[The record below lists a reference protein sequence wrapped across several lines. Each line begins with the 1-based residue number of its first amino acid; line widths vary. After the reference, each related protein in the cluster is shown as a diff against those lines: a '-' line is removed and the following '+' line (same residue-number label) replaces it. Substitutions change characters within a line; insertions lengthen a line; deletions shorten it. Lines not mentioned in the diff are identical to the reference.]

1 MAKLKQS
8 SVAVSI
14 VTLGGTVLEHHVTAG
29 MKVGGLAQ
37 KVAASLN
44 TRRDQIDLLQEDEG
58 SHAGSRSFDGTEPA
72 LPQMWR
78 DVSFVSACICDNPA
92 ADLVQILSLEA
103 LPQTGCSPSD
113 H

>member
-44 TRRDQIDLLQEDEG
+44 TSRDQIDLLQEDEG
-58 SHAGSRSFDGTEPA
+58 SQAGSRSVDGTEPVDHIIGQT
-72 LPQMWR
+72 LNVILR
-78 DVSFVSACICDNPA
+78 PA
-92 ADLVQILSLEA
+92 HAYLGTRIL
-103 LPQTGCSPSD
+103 
-113 H
+113 